1 MKKISTLFIVL
12 ILTACSTSPQMKK
25 NQVSL
30 EDSQWEP
37 INKNYTNKK
46 DF

>member
-1 MKKISTLFIVL
+1 MKIISILFIVL

-25 NQVSL
+25 NKVSL

-37 INKNYTNKK
+37 INKNYTNNK